1 MMWKKHSLEFI
12 KAYSGAW
19 LLTYLLA
26 CTFHTQRVLYG
37 LSEVGVSIPLADR
50 LSTTL
55 FDYWGLLPVYGPA
68 IALALL
74 IAMLIVQLLS
84 HFIGARVILGLIGG
98 ATAMAVMLI
107 SMQPIMGVTL
117 IAGARETMGVVLQ
130 CVAGASGGVLF
141 AWLYQRN
148 AQSESL

>member
-1 MMWKKHSLEFI
+1 MMWKKHSFEFI
-12 KAYSGAW
+12 KAYAGAW
-19 LLTYLLA
+19 VLTYLLA

-37 LSEVGVSIPLADR
+37 LNEVGVSIAFADR

-74 IAMLIVQLLS
+74 IAMLVVQLLS

-117 IAGARETMGVVLQ
+117 IAGARETIGVALQ
-130 CVAGASGGVLF
+130 CLAGASGGLLF
-141 AWLYQRN
+141 AWLYERS
-148 AQSESL
+148 AQHKSV